1 MSAAADH
8 GLSRRCT
15 LVVGAAGYGKTF
27 AVRDWL
33 GDRPVR
39 WCDAADVAALA
50 TAGPERLVSL
60 SARSALDLPVD
71 EPSWLVLDDVPR
83 LPRRRLQAL
92 LDSLEDLPPQLRVV
106 LLTRHPPTLSRR
118 QSGLLAEHGPPDL
131 RLSVDQVASVL
142 ADHGLTDPTLAA
154 RIHDATSGWPAL
166 VTLAARTAAAAG
178 TDWDD
183 LTEPGTPLES
193 CLVRDVLAELAPE
206 VHRLLRDA
214 AHLDPFHPDLAR
226 VLGHRHGVHWLDQL
240 ARAGLLVPT
249 TSGHGYRMVPVVASV
264 ARRRFPLAPAAAQ
277 RLHARAAPWY
287 AEHGF
292 LVPALRSYQESGL
305 TEAAAR
311 ILADH
316 GAALLAAG
324 GAEAVVDAFQSLPER
339 TRSDGLRLLYGEAQQ
354 MRGDFETALASYAVL
369 ADRQKPM
376 AAGLAWRYGLVHYL
390 RGEPHSALEVFQRGV
405 LDARPSTDNARLLA
419 WTAAAQWTSGNT
431 AACQDNA
438 ERALAAATAVGGD
451 AALAAA
457 HTALALDAK
466 LRGDRPAADEH
477 HEKALRAAEAARD
490 TVQVTRIRAN
500 RASALVGEGRY
511 LEALAEV
518 RPAVELAQT
527 NGYAAMLALALCN
540 EGAAHFHLGHLAQA
554 SACYERAVPL
564 LQRMGS
570 RKVAYPLVGIGDIHA
585 LRGRTN
591 LARAAYEEA
600 LRASEPVNDLQIQV
614 PALAGLARVL
624 AAEDGATAF
633 ALAQRAVELERG
645 PDSALAR
652 LALGWVALEIGDR
665 TRAVEVALTASTAAR
680 LHRDRAALAE
690 ALELRGAAAADTDD
704 TRRAWREAAA
714 TLRDITS
721 VVAADRLTVLLSR
734 LPGADPQERVD
745 ARLAAER
752 LASAGVPPPT
762 LSRQGPR
769 RVTEVTVRTL
779 GRFEVYVDG
788 AQVMAPA
795 WQSRKARDLLR
806 ILAARRGRAV
816 PREQLGET
824 LWPGQDP
831 GRVGHRL
838 SVALSTLRG
847 VLDPQRRSPTD
858 HFIIAAHPSLA
869 LDIGHLEL
877 DVEEFLTESA
887 HGLRLAEQG
896 ETEDAG
902 ASLLLAEQR
911 YRGDFLEDE
920 PYDDW
925 SRPTREEARRVY
937 LRVVRKLASL
947 ARDAGD
953 VDETVRHL
961 GRALELEPH
970 DEGVHGEFIRTLA
983 AAGRHGE
990 AAQAYRRYE
999 EAMSAIGVPAQ
1010 PRDKVC
1016 GTSRREPIPAATSTG
1031 QHARTLEATL

>member
-1 MSAAADH
+1 MSATADQ

-27 AVRDWL
+27 AVRGWL
-33 GDRPVR
+33 GDRPVH
-39 WCDAADVAALA
+39 WCDATDVAALA
-50 TAGPERLVSL
+50 TAGPEHLVSRC
-60 SARSALDLPVD
+60 ARSALDLPVD
-71 EPSWLVLDDVPR
+71 EPSWVVLDDVPR

-92 LDSLEDLPPQLRVV
+92 LDGLERLPPQLRVV
-106 LLTRHPPTLSRR
+106 LLTRYPPTLSRR

-131 RLSVDQVASVL
+131 RLSLDQVTALV
-142 ADHGLTDPTLAA
+142 ADHGLTDPTVAA
-154 RIHDATSGWPAL
+154 RIHAATSGWPAL
-166 VTLAARTAAAAG
+166 VTLAAGAAAAVG
-178 TDWDD
+178 ADWDD
-183 LTEPGTPLES
+183 LTGPGTPLETR
-193 CLVRDVLAELAPE
+193 LLHDVFAELAPE
-206 VHRLLRDA
+206 VHRLVRDA
-214 AHLDPFHPDLAR
+214 AHLDPFHPELSR
-226 VLGHRHGVHWLDQL
+226 LLGHRHGGHFLDQL
-240 ARAGLLVPT
+240 ARAGILVPVT
-249 TSGHGYRMVPVVASV
+249 TDGHGYRMVPVVASV
-264 ARRRFPLAPAAAQ
+264 ARRRFPLTPAAVQ
-277 RLHARAAPWY
+277 RLHATAAPWY
-287 AEHGF
+287 AEHGL
-292 LVPALRSYQESGL
+292 LVPALRSYQESGVP
-305 TEAAAR
+305 EAAAR

-324 GAEAVVDAFQSLPER
+324 GAEAVVGAFQSLPEHA
-339 TRSDGLRLLYGEAQQ
+339 RSDRLRLLYGEAQQ
-354 MRGDFETALASYAVL
+354 MRGDFEPALAAYAVL
-369 ADRQKPM
+369 ADRQDTLT
-376 AAGLAWRYGLVHYL
+376 AGLAWRYGLVHYL
-390 RGEPHSALEVFQRGV
+390 RGEPHSALEVFQRGA
-405 LDARPSTDNARLLA
+405 LDPHPSTDNARLLA
-419 WTAAAQWTSGNT
+419 WTAAAQWTSGN
-431 AACQDNA
+431 AEACQDSA
-438 ERALAAATAVGGD
+438 ERALAAATAIGGD

-540 EGAAHFHLGHLAQA
+540 EASAHFHLGQLAEA
-554 SACYERAVPL
+554 TACYERAVPL

-585 LRGRTN
+585 LRGRNN

-645 PDSALAR
+645 PDSATAR

-665 TRAVEVALTASTAAR
+665 TRAVEVALTASAAAR

-690 ALELRGAAAADTDD
+690 ALELRGAAATDSDD

-734 LPGADPQERVD
+734 LPGADPQERVN

-752 LASAGVPPPT
+752 LASVGVPAPT
-762 LSRQGPR
+762 LSRQGAR
-769 RVTEVTVRTL
+769 RVAQVTVRTL

-788 AQVMAPA
+788 TQVAA
-795 WQSRKARDLLR
+795 TDWQSRKARDLLR

-816 PREQLGET
+816 PREQLGEM
-824 LWPGQDP
+824 LWPAQDP
-831 GRVGHRL
+831 GRVSHRL

-869 LDIGHLEL
+869 LDVGHLEL

-887 HGLRLAEQG
+887 HGLRLAELG
-896 ETEDAG
+896 EPDDAR
-902 ASLLLAEQR
+902 AALLLAERR

-925 SRPTREEARRVY
+925 SRPTREETRRVY

-947 ARDAGD
+947 ARGAADI
-953 VDETVRHL
+953 DETIRHL

-990 AAQAYRRYE
+990 AAQAYRRYQ
-999 EAMSAIGVPAQ
+999 EAMSAIGVPART
-1010 PRDKVC
+1010 RDKLC
-1016 GTSRREPIPAATSTG
+1016 GAQGWS
-1031 QHARTLEATL
+1031 

>member
-1 MSAAADH
+1 MSATADH

-15 LVVGAAGYGKTF
+15 LVVAAAGYGKTF

-33 GDRPVR
+33 GDRPAR
-39 WCDAADVAALA
+39 WCEAADVAALA
-50 TAGPERLVSL
+50 TAGPEHLLSL
-60 SARSALDLPVD
+60 SARSVPDLPVD

-92 LDSLEDLPPQLRVV
+92 LDSLEHLPPQLRV
-106 LLTRHPPTLSRR
+106 LLVTRHPPTLSRR
-118 QSGLLAEHGPPDL
+118 QSGLLTEHGPPDL
-131 RLSVDQVASVL
+131 RLALDQVASLL
-142 ADHGLTDPTLAA
+142 ADHGLTDLALAA
-154 RIHDATSGWPAL
+154 RIHAATTGWPAL

-178 TDWDD
+178 TDGDH

-193 CLVRDVLAELAPE
+193 CLVRDVFAELAPE

-214 AHLDPFHPDLAR
+214 AHLDPFHRDLAR

-240 ARAGLLVPT
+240 TRAGILLPAT
-249 TSGHGYRMVPVVASV
+249 TDGHGYRMVPVVASV
-264 ARRRFPLAPAAAQ
+264 ARRRFPLTPAGTQ

-292 LVPALRSYQESGL
+292 LVEALRSYQEAGV

-324 GAEAVVDAFQSLPER
+324 GAEAVVDAFQSLPEHA
-339 TRSDGLRLLYGEAQQ
+339 RSDDLRLLYGEAQQ
-354 MRGDFETALASYAVL
+354 MRGDFEPALAAYAML
-369 ADRQKPM
+369 ADRQESL

-405 LDARPSTDNARLLA
+405 LDAHPSTDNARLLA
-419 WTAAAQWTSGNT
+419 WTAAAQWTSGNA

-438 ERALAAATAVGGD
+438 ERALAAATAIGGD

-477 HEKALRAAEAARD
+477 HEKALHAAEAARD

-540 EGAAHFHLGHLAQA
+540 EGSAHFHLGQLAEA
-554 SACYERAVPL
+554 TACYERAVPL

-624 AAEDGATAF
+624 AAEDGDTAF

-645 PDSALAR
+645 PDSATAR

-665 TRAVEVALTASTAAR
+665 ARAAEVALTASAAAR
-680 LHRDRAALAE
+680 RHRDRAALAE
-690 ALELRGAAAADTDD
+690 ALELRGAAATDTDD

-769 RVTEVTVRTL
+769 RAAQVTVRTL

-788 AQVMAPA
+788 TQVVAAA

-816 PREQLGET
+816 PREQLGEM
-824 LWPGQDP
+824 LWPAQDP
-831 GRVGHRL
+831 ARVSHRL

-858 HFIIAAHPSLA
+858 HFVIAAHPSLA
-869 LDIGHLEL
+869 LDVGHVEL
-877 DVEEFLTESA
+877 DVEEFRTESA

-896 ETEDAG
+896 ETEDAR
-902 ASLLLAEQR
+902 AALLLAEQR

-953 VDETVRHL
+953 IDETIRHL

-970 DEGVHGEFIRTLA
+970 DEGVHGEFIRTLTD
-983 AAGRHGE
+983 AGRHGE
-990 AAQAYRRYE
+990 AAQAYRRYG
-999 EAMSAIGVPAQ
+999 EAMSAIGVPA
-1010 PRDKVC
+1010 RARGKLC
-1016 GTSRREPIPAATSTG
+1016 GAQEWS
-1031 QHARTLEATL
+1031 

>member
-1 MSAAADH
+1 MSATADH
-8 GLSRRCT
+8 LLSRRCT

-27 AVRDWL
+27 AVRRWL
-33 GDRPVR
+33 GDRPAH
-39 WCDAADVAALA
+39 WCDAADVTALA
-50 TAGPERLVSL
+50 RAGPEALVPL
-60 SARSALDLPVD
+60 SARSALDPPVD
-71 EPSWLVLDDVPR
+71 APRWLVLDDVPR
-83 LPRRRLQAL
+83 LSRHRLQVL
-92 LDSLEDLPPQLRVV
+92 LDSLEHLPPQFRVV
-106 LLTRHPPTLSRR
+106 LVTRHPPTLSRR
-118 QSGLLAEHGPPDL
+118 QSGLLALHGPPDL
-131 RLSVDQVASVL
+131 RLSLDQVAAIL

-154 RIHDATSGWPAL
+154 RIHAATGGWPAL
-166 VTLAARTAAAAG
+166 VTCAARTATAGG
-178 TDWDD
+178 TDPDD

-193 CLVRDVLAELAPE
+193 CLVRDVFTELAPE

-214 AHLDPFHPDLAR
+214 AHLDPFHSDLAR
-226 VLGHRHGVHWLDQL
+226 LLGHRHPDRWLDQL
-240 ARAGLLVPT
+240 TRAGILVT
-249 TSGHGYRMVPVVASV
+249 TDEHGYRMVPVVASV
-264 ARRRFPLAPAAAQ
+264 ARRRFPLTGAAVR
-277 RLHARAAPWY
+277 RLHTRAAPWY

-292 LVPALRSYQESGL
+292 HVPALRSYQKSGV
-305 TEAAAR
+305 TETTAR

-324 GAEAVVDAFQSLPER
+324 GAEAVVDAFQFLPER
-339 TRSDGLRLLYGEAQQ
+339 TRSDCLRLLYGEAQQ
-354 MRGDFETALASYAVL
+354 MRGDFDTALAVYAGL
-369 ADRQKPM
+369 ADRPGPI

-405 LDARPSTDNARLLA
+405 LDPHPSTDNARLLA
-419 WTAAAQWTSGNT
+419 WTAAAQWTSGNA

-438 ERALAAATAVGGD
+438 ERALAAATAIGGD

-477 HEKALRAAEAARD
+477 HEKALRAAEAAHD

-511 LEALAEV
+511 LEALAET

-540 EGAAHFHLGHLAQA
+540 EGSAHFHLGQLAQA
-554 SACYERAVPL
+554 TACYERAVPL

-645 PDSALAR
+645 PDSATAR

-665 TRAVEVALTASTAAR
+665 TRAVEVALTASAAAR

-690 ALELRGAAAADTDD
+690 ALELRGAAATDTDD

-745 ARLAAER
+745 ARMAAER
-752 LASAGVPPPT
+752 LAGAGVPAPT

-769 RVTEVTVRTL
+769 RAAQVTIRTL
-779 GRFEVYVDG
+779 GRFEVYVNG
-788 AQVMAPA
+788 VQVVAAA

-816 PREQLGET
+816 PREQLGEM
-824 LWPGQDP
+824 LWPAQDP
-831 GRVGHRL
+831 ARVSHRL

-869 LDIGHLEL
+869 LDVGHLEL
-877 DVEEFLTESA
+877 DVEEFLGESA

-896 ETEDAG
+896 DTDDAR
-902 ASLLLAEQR
+902 AALLLAEQR

-925 SRPTREEARRVY
+925 SRPTREEARRAY

-947 ARDAGD
+947 ARGADD
-953 VDETVRHL
+953 VDETIRHL
-961 GRALELEPH
+961 GHALDLEPH

-983 AAGRHGE
+983 MAGRHGE

-999 EAMSAIGVPAQ
+999 EAMCAIGVPAQ
-1010 PRDKVC
+1010 ARDRVC
-1016 GTSRREPIPAATSTG
+1016 GPPGGKPVPAVMAGGRTSMPDRDR
-1031 QHARTLEATL
+1031 